1 VTARAPYVHEA
12 QLALEAG
19 ADLAAPGGAV
29 TAALCGAFVHP
40 PQCPLAPHHTSTV
53 LTGDGLAVRV
63 LFAVEPAAEGEVRS
77 RVDRALAAGFCDGP
91 DGRRSRWTLR
101 RSGPGVIAAGE
112 REHASRLIGD

>member
-1 VTARAPYVHEA
+1 VTARVACVHEA
-12 QLALEAG
+12 QLAVEAG

-29 TAALCGAFVHP
+29 TVALCGAFAHP
-40 PQCPLAPHHTSTV
+40 PPCPLAPHHTSTV

-77 RVDRALAAGFCDGP
+77 CVDRAIAAGFCDGP

-112 REHASRLIGD
+112 REHASRLVSD